1 MGATLLYSSV
11 SVDGYATGP
20 GGDLTR
26 LHRWLF
32 DFALNREIPFSDEH
46 TERFRDAGA
55 VVFGRRTWDSGQE
68 PWGDEE
74 VFSAPVFVV
83 THEER
88 APIARNG
95 TVFSFVSGEATD
107 VLDAAR
113 AAAGDGDV
121 VIMGSPD
128 VAGQF
133 LRAGLVDA
141 LLLHVV
147 PVLLGGGTRL
157 FGADPDGPTELRLV
171 SVRPGPEVTAVR
183 YEVDRVT

>member
-1 MGATLLYSSV
+1 MGTTLLYSSV

-32 DFALNREIPFSDEH
+32 DFARNREIPYSDEH
-46 TERFRDAGA
+46 TERFRAAGA

-68 PWGDEE
+68 PWGDAD

-83 THEER
+83 THEAR

-95 TVFSFVSGEATD
+95 TVFTFVSGDAAA
-107 VLDAAR
+107 VLEAAR

-157 FGADPDGPTELRLV
+157 FGADPGGPTELRLV
-171 SVRPGPEVTAVR
+171 SSSTGPEVTALR
-183 YEVDRVT
+183 YEVDRAP